1 MSPSPNP
8 SLRKKTA
15 ARLTAVQCLYQRAYV
30 EEGTSPDALI
40 GRVLAMQEEDDPDT
54 RRADPLDKKL
64 LTGIV
69 TGACEQ
75 QAALEEKLAAALPV
89 YWKGE
94 KLTPLFKAIL
104 RAAAYELIYHPQLK
118 TSILLNEYVGI
129 ASSFFDAQETALL
142 NGLMQEVARHV
153 RAESKNA

>member
-1 MSPSPNP
+1 MNAPANP

-15 ARLTAVQCLYQRAYV
+15 ARLVAVQCLYQRYYT
-30 EEGTSPDALI
+30 EEGTGPEALI
-40 GRVLAMQEEDDPDT
+40 GRVLAMQEEEDSET
-54 RRADPLDKKL
+54 RMSDAPDKKL
-64 LTGIV
+64 LRGIV

-75 QAALEEKLAAALPV
+75 EAALEEKLAAALPV

-104 RAAAYELIYHPQLK
+104 RAAGYELIYHPQLK

-142 NGLMQEVARHV
+142 NGLMQEVARGV
-153 RAESKNA
+153 REG